1 MTNKSLIG
9 FLAIVPIINS
19 YIYSYYMYS
28 IKNYK
33 EFTKT
38 IINIPYYVICTIIF
52 YGIIHSLY
60 SSEKMEILY
69 IYGAIAAASIIY
81 TVLSVYDP
89 SFTKTINS
97 YIPTLENQK

>member
-1 MTNKSLIG
+1 MPNKSLIV

-19 YIYSYYMYS
+19 YIYSYYMYNN
-28 IKNYK
+28 KDYN

-38 IINIPYYVICTIIF
+38 MINIPYYTICAIIF

-60 SSEKMEILY
+60 DSEKIEILY
-69 IYGAIAAASIIY
+69 IYGAVATASILY

-89 SFTKTINS
+89 TFTVTLNK
-97 YIPTLENQK
+97 YVPTLENQK

>member
-1 MTNKSLIG
+1 MPNKSLIG

-19 YIYSYYMYS
+19 YIYSYYMYNN
-28 IKNYK
+28 KNFK

-38 IINIPYYVICTIIF
+38 IINIPYYIICAIIF

-60 SSEKMEILY
+60 APDKLEILY
-69 IYGAIAAASIIY
+69 IYGAVATASILY

-89 SFTKTINS
+89 TFTDTLNK
-97 YIPTLENQK
+97 YVPTLEKQK